1 MLNIA
6 IPEFKISIIKDQ
18 ALLLIGLAI
27 LAVLLEF
34 LQTFSDVV
42 KRKIVNKISKSE
54 KSSRFSC
61 EVTETVE
68 YGATLQRVHLTISQS
83 LLLNLIVTSLHIIKI
98 LLAYMLMLA
107 VMTFNYWVLLVIV
120 LAAVVGYFL
129 RPLTEVFICWSSTSS
144 QHENIVAKDEERRP
158 YIPLRESSV

>member
-1 MLNIA
+1 MVDKNLSHEMKE
-6 IPEFKISIIKDQ
+6 IPIYACPRFYC
-18 ALLLIGLAI
+18 LLTFNVTSYVTSDTSLCFLYFVSLI
-27 LAVLLEF
+27 
-34 LQTFSDVV
+34 
-42 KRKIVNKISKSE
+42 
-54 KSSRFSC
+54 
-61 EVTETVE
+61 
-68 YGATLQRVHLTISQS
+68 HS

-129 RPLTEVFICWSSTSS
+129 RPLTESFICWSSTSS